1 MTLVQCTIYVAV
13 HRCLPSHASINKQL
27 FKIIL
32 LRSVRQGEVGGIAA
46 SPGPT
51 RGNRSPP
58 NFPPPKRLPRT
69 MGDFVQTL
77 PHRERGGCEV
87 AAAGMSGVLLGTGG
101 LVGLQEQGRESV
113 DFVGSP
119 NLMG

>member
-1 MTLVQCTIYVAV
+1 MAV
-13 HRCLPSHASINKQL
+13 HRRLPTHASINKEL

-51 RGNRSPP
+51 RGNRPPP
-58 NFPPPKRLPRT
+58 NFPPPKWLPRT
-69 MGDFVQTL
+69 VGDFVQTL
-77 PHRERGGCEV
+77 PHRERGGCET
-87 AAAGMSGVLLGTGG
+87 AAAGMSGVVLLGAGG

-119 NLMG
+119 NLVG

>member
-1 MTLVQCTIYVAV
+1 M
-13 HRCLPSHASINKQL
+13 LPMICGCIQALTTHASINEEL

-51 RGNRSPP
+51 RGNRPPP
-58 NFPPPKRLPRT
+58 NFPPPVAPHT
-69 MGDFVQTL
+69 VGDFVQTL
-77 PHRERGGCEV
+77 PHGERGGCKT
-87 AAAGMSGVLLGTGG
+87 AAAGMSGVVLLGAGG

-113 DFVGSP
+113 DFVSSP
-119 NLMG
+119 NLVG